1 MILIPESGRSV
12 AKSQGHL
19 GNAGLSRFA
28 AQPRI
33 AIEMMIATLLVSIL
47 ALASPLF
54 VIQVLNR
61 YVAHGVDATLAT
73 LTIGA
78 VFAVLLELAFR
89 QVRLLLAT
97 VLTADPDRVS
107 SDRTFELF
115 TRLKMTALTR
125 ISAGRQQ
132 EILRAPEKIQ
142 SAFSGPNLVALIDF
156 PFALLF
162 FFVLFMLSPLLAGV
176 TAIFALLD
184 LGVGASSMVNLRGPS
199 QSLEGAS
206 SAHNILATTALHGA
220 DTVRAFNAG
229 SFMRRNWQAQRQRI
243 ENLRRKIVAN
253 RGLALSLTLTSGNLM
268 SIVLIA
274 VAAILVVDG
283 QLSTGAMIGANILA
297 RRALAPISSAMH
309 LAAPIARAI
318 HAIGILQELERLP
331 LEAVGETELPSYK
344 GNLEFKDVGYV
355 WPGERTPLF
364 ESLNLMLPTG
374 SVLAVAG
381 GNGTGKTTM
390 CRIIAGL
397 HEPTRGLILAD
408 GVDVAQLTPS
418 WWRRQISYLPQEP
431 TFLNATIAENLRVVN
446 PALDDERLLENL
458 ATAGLRQFV
467 DVSRKG
473 LETFVAEQGR
483 TLALGIRRR
492 LALARALGTDAAL
505 IVFDEPTERLDVDGC
520 QSVYQILNKF
530 SHSRKTIVVCSAD
543 PNIVKGAQ
551 FVLDLNE
558 KPVPTVTPAA
568 EWQKA
573 QPKQIAVEG
582 DNPPGRDVAGDAEV
596 KI

>member
-1 MILIPESGRSV
+1 MSEL
-12 AKSQGHL
+12 
-19 GNAGLSRFA
+19 LSRFA

-33 AIEMMIATLLVSIL
+33 TTEMMIATLLVSVL

-89 QVRLLLAT
+89 QVRLRFAT
-97 VLTADPDRVS
+97 VLTAEPDRVS

-142 SAFSGPNLVALIDF
+142 SAFSGPNLIALIDL

-184 LGVGASSMVNLRGPS
+184 LGIGAGSMANLRGPS

-206 SAHNILATTALHGA
+206 SAHNILATSALHGA

-229 SFMRRNWQAQRQRI
+229 WFMRRSWQDQRQRI
-243 ENLRRKIVAN
+243 EILRRKIVAN
-253 RGLALSLTLTSGNLM
+253 RGLAQSLTLTSGNLM

-274 VAAILVVDG
+274 VAAIQVVDG

-297 RRALAPISSAMH
+297 RRALAPISSAMN

-318 HAIGILQELERLP
+318 HAIGILKELERLP
-331 LEAVGETELPSYK
+331 LEAVGGTELPSYK

-364 ESLNLMLPTG
+364 ESLNLMLPSG

-381 GNGTGKTTM
+381 GNGSGKTTM

-397 HEPTRGLILAD
+397 HEPTRGHILAD
-408 GVDVAQLTPS
+408 GVDIAQLTPS

-431 TFLNATIAENLRVVN
+431 TFLNATIAENMRVAN

-458 ATAGLRQFV
+458 AAAGLRQFV
-467 DVSRKG
+467 DVSPKG
-473 LETFVAEQGR
+473 LETFVSELGR

-505 IVFDEPTERLDVDGC
+505 IVFDEPTEGLDVDGC
-520 QSVYQILNKF
+520 QSVYQVLNKF
-530 SHSRKTIVVCSAD
+530 SRSGKTIVVCSAD
-543 PNIVKGAQ
+543 PNIVKGAH

-558 KPVPTVTPAA
+558 KPVPTVTSAA
-568 EWQKA
+568 A
-573 QPKQIAVEG
+573 QPKQIT
-582 DNPPGRDVAGDAEV
+582 VAGDGEAQ
-596 KI
+596 K